1 VSTNQQGGAGWGTR
15 PIHEDPLAW
24 FIGGGFALGIT
35 GWVGAELAALLL
47 GAHRPLPFDAF
58 APLAA
63 AFHWR
68 DPALAWPPSARADLP
83 GPLGYWVATG
93 FVLIVVLVLATALA
107 ARFVGGGSRRTGLD
121 ADGAAR
127 REVLR
132 TMGAAATERA
142 ARRLRP
148 GGLTRPAPFVRPEG
162 LLLGRLGGKDVFAAW
177 EDSLLVIGPPR
188 SGKSSSLVV
197 PGVVEAPGAVVV
209 TSTRPD
215 VLRAAARLRAEVG
228 PTYVF
233 DPDGLAVGSGV
244 EPLPWSPVSGAD
256 DVAVALRRARA
267 MVGAGGKTGP
277 DADFWTGAGSDLLT
291 RLLLAAAVG
300 DRSAEDLASWAS
312 SPGALMSAAKTLSAA
327 SRARPELSRFAS
339 DLTATANSAAQA
351 TSASVLAVVA
361 RALACLAN
369 PLVAQSVNVAPDRAV
384 DAAALLQERATIFCL
399 ATPGGSSPAPLL
411 TALVADLT
419 EAARQLAAAS
429 PGGRLDPPLLV
440 MLDEAA
446 NIAPL
451 PDLPQLLAAGGGDGI
466 VAAVVLQSLDQAR
479 GRWGQQAAGAM
490 LDSATIRLV
499 LPGLSHPGDL
509 RDLAALAGERGFQE
523 RSRTRSDQGGSSET
537 IATRDKV
544 VLRADE
550 LRSLPAGSAM
560 LIPRRVR
567 PVRITLVP
575 HWRRSW
581 A

>member
-1 VSTNQQGGAGWGTR
+1 VSTTQQSGYGSR
-15 PIHEDPLAW
+15 PIHEDPIVW
-24 FIGGGFALGIT
+24 FIGGGFALGVV
-35 GWVGAELAALLL
+35 GWAGAELAALLL

-58 APLAA
+58 APLTAVA
-63 AFHWR
+63 HWK
-68 DPALAWPPSARADLP
+68 DPALAWPPAARPDLP
-83 GPLGYWVATG
+83 GPVAYWGATG

-121 ADGAAR
+121 ADSAAK

-132 TMGAAATERA
+132 TMGQSATERA

-148 GGLTRPAPFVRPEG
+148 GGLDRPAPFVRPEG
-162 LLLGRLGGKDVFAAW
+162 LLLGRLGGKDVLAAW
-177 EDSLLVIGPPR
+177 EDSLLVVGPPR

-197 PGVVEAPGAVVV
+197 PGVVEAPGAVIV

-215 VLRAAARLRAEVG
+215 VLKAAAKLRAQVG
-228 PTYVF
+228 PVFVF
-233 DPDGLAVGSGV
+233 DPDGLASGSGV
-244 EPLPWSPVSGAD
+244 KPLPWSPVVGAE

-267 MVGAGGKTGP
+267 MVGSSGKTGP
-277 DADFWTGAGSDLLT
+277 DGDFWTGAGADLLT

-300 DRSAEDLASWAS
+300 GRNAEDLASWAS
-312 SPGALMSAAKTLSAA
+312 SPGALTSAAKILSAA
-327 SRARPELSRFAS
+327 ARESPSLARFAS
-339 DLTATANSAAQA
+339 DLSATATSAAQA

-369 PLVAQSVNVAPDRAV
+369 PAVAQSVNVPRSQAV
-384 DAAALLQERATIFCL
+384 DTTELLRERATIFCL

-411 TALVADLT
+411 TALVSDLT
-419 EAARQLAAAS
+419 ETARQMAAAS

-466 VAAVVLQSLDQAR
+466 VAAVILQSLDQAR

-490 LDSATIRLV
+490 LDSATVRLV
-499 LPGLSHPGDL
+499 LPGLSHPQDL
-509 RDLAALAGERGFQE
+509 RDLAALAGERGFEE
-523 RSRTRSDQGGSSET
+523 RSRTRSDTGSSET
-537 IATRDKV
+537 VATRDKV

-550 LRSLPAGSAM
+550 LRALPAGSAM

-575 HWRRSW
+575 HWRRAW

>member
-1 VSTNQQGGAGWGTR
+1 VSTSQQSGYGSR
-15 PIHEDPLAW
+15 PIHEDWLAW
-24 FIGGGFALGIT
+24 AIGGGFGLGIV
-35 GWVGAELAALLL
+35 GWLGAELAALVF
-47 GAHRPLPFDAF
+47 GGHHALPFDAF

-63 AFHWR
+63 AAHWR
-68 DPALAWPPSARADLP
+68 DPALAWPASARIDLP
-83 GPLGYWVATG
+83 GPLAYWGATG
-93 FVLIVVLVLATALA
+93 LVLVLVLVLAAALA

-121 ADGAAR
+121 ADSAAK

-132 TMGAAATERA
+132 TMGAAATEKS

-148 GGLTRPAPFVRPEG
+148 GGLERPAPFVRPEG
-162 LLLGRLGGKDVFAAW
+162 LLLGRLGGKDVLAGW
-177 EDSLLVIGPPR
+177 EDSLLVVGPPR

-197 PGVVEAPGAVVV
+197 PGVVEAPGAVIV

-215 VLRAAARLRAEVG
+215 VLKAAAKLRAQVG
-228 PTYVF
+228 PVYVF
-233 DPDGLAVGSGV
+233 DPDGLASGSGV
-244 EPLPWSPVSGAD
+244 EPLPWSPVVGAD
-256 DVAVALRRARA
+256 DVSVALRRARA

-277 DADFWTGAGSDLLT
+277 DADFWTGAGSDLLA
-291 RLLLAAAVG
+291 RLLVAAAVG
-300 DRSAEDLASWAS
+300 GRNAEDLASWAS
-312 SPGALMSAAKTLSAA
+312 SPGALTSAAKILSAA
-327 SRARPELSRFAS
+327 ARESPSLARFAS
-339 DLTATANSAAQA
+339 DLSATATSAAQA

-369 PLVAQSVNVAPDRAV
+369 PLVARSVNVPPDQTV
-384 DAAALLQERATIFCL
+384 DTAELLKERATIFAL

-411 TALVADLT
+411 TALVSDLT
-419 EAARQLAAAS
+419 ETARQLAAAS

-499 LPGLSHPGDL
+499 LPGLSHPQDL
-509 RDLAALAGERGFQE
+509 RDLAALAGERGFEE

-537 IATRDKV
+537 VATRDKV

-567 PVRITLVP
+567 PVRLTLVP
-575 HWRRSW
+575 HWRRAWSS
-581 A
+581 

>member
-1 VSTNQQGGAGWGTR
+1 VSTTQQGGYGSR
-15 PIHEDPLAW
+15 PIHEDWLAW
-24 FIGGGFALGIT
+24 VIVGGFALGVV
-35 GWVGAELAALLL
+35 GWVGAELAALVL
-47 GAHRPLPFDAF
+47 GGHRPLPFDPF
-58 APLAA
+58 DPLAA
-63 AFHWR
+63 VAHWK
-68 DPALAWPPSARADLP
+68 DPALGWPPSVRSDLP
-83 GPLGYWVATG
+83 GPLAYWGATAV
-93 FVLIVVLVLATALA
+93 VLVVVLVLATALA

-127 REVLR
+127 REVIR
-132 TMGAAATERA
+132 TMGAAATEKS

-148 GGLTRPAPFVRPEG
+148 GGLTHPAPFVRPEG
-162 LLLGRLGGKDVFAAW
+162 LLLGRLGGKDVLAGW
-177 EDSLLVIGPPR
+177 EDSLLVVGPPR

-197 PGVVEAPGAVVV
+197 PGVVEAPGPVIV

-215 VLRAAARLRAEVG
+215 VLRAAARLRAQVG
-228 PTYVF
+228 PVYVF
-233 DPDGLAVGSGV
+233 DPDGLAQGSGV
-244 EPLPWSPVSGAD
+244 PPLPWSPVAGAD
-256 DVAVALRRARA
+256 DVSVALRRARA
-267 MVGAGGKTGP
+267 MVGAGGKMGP
-277 DADFWTGAGSDLLT
+277 DADFWTGAGSDLLA

-300 DRSAEDLASWAS
+300 DRTAEDLASWAS
-312 SPGALMSAAKTLSAA
+312 SPGALTGAAKTLSAA
-327 SRARPELSRFAS
+327 ARDRPEYARFAS
-339 DLTATANSAAQA
+339 DLTSTATSAAQA

-369 PLVAQSVNVAPDRAV
+369 PAVAQSVNVPPDQAV
-384 DAAALLQERATIFCL
+384 NTAELLKERATIFCL
-399 ATPGGSSPAPLL
+399 GTPGGSSPAPLL

-451 PDLPQLLAAGGGDGI
+451 PDLPALLAAGGGDGI

-499 LPGLSHPGDL
+499 LPGLSHPQDL

-523 RSRTRSDQGGSSET
+523 RSHTRSDTGSSET
-537 IATRDKV
+537 VATRDKL

-550 LRSLPAGSAM
+550 LRTLPAGSAM

-575 HWRRSW
+575 HWRRAW

>member
-1 VSTNQQGGAGWGTR
+1 VSTTQQGGYGSR

-24 FIGGGFALGIT
+24 AIGGGFSLGIV

-47 GAHRPLPFDAF
+47 GGHRPLPFDPF

-63 AFHWR
+63 AAHWK
-68 DPALAWPPSARADLP
+68 DPALAWPASARADLP
-83 GPLGYWVATG
+83 GPLAYWACTG
-93 FVLIVVLVLATALA
+93 VVLVLVLVLATALA
-107 ARFVGGGSRRTGLD
+107 ARFVGGGGRRTGLD

-132 TMGAAATERA
+132 TMGQSATERA

-148 GGLTRPAPFVRPEG
+148 GGLVKPAPFVRPEG
-162 LLLGRLGGKDVFAAW
+162 ILLGRLSGKDVLAAW
-177 EDSLLVIGPPR
+177 EDSLLVVGPPR

-197 PGVVEAPGAVVV
+197 PGVVEAPGPVIV

-215 VLRAAARLRAEVG
+215 VLRAAARLRAQVG
-228 PTYVF
+228 PVYVF
-233 DPDGLAVGSGV
+233 DPDGLAQGSGV
-244 EPLPWSPVSGAD
+244 PPLPWSPVAGAA

-277 DADFWTGAGSDLLT
+277 DADFWTGAGSDLLA
-291 RLLLAAAVG
+291 RMLLAAAVG
-300 DRSAEDLASWAS
+300 DRTVEDLAQWAS
-312 SPGALMSAAKTLSAA
+312 SPAALSRAAKALSAA
-327 SRARPELSRFAS
+327 ARERPELARFAS
-339 DLTATANSAAQA
+339 DLTSTATSAAQA

-369 PLVAQSVNVAPDRAV
+369 PAVAQSVNVPPDQAV
-384 DAAALLQERATIFCL
+384 NTAELLKERATIFCL
-399 ATPGGSSPAPLL
+399 GTPGGSSPAPLL

-419 EAARQLAAAS
+419 ESARQLAAAS

-499 LPGLSHPGDL
+499 LPGLSHPQDL
-509 RDLAALAGERGFQE
+509 RDLAALAGERGFEE

-567 PVRITLVP
+567 PVRLTLVP
-575 HWRRSW
+575 HWRRHW

>member
-1 VSTNQQGGAGWGTR
+1 VSTTQQGGYGSR

-24 FIGGGFALGIT
+24 AIGGGFGLGVV
-35 GWVGAELAALLL
+35 GWAGAELAALAF
-47 GAHRPLPFDAF
+47 GGHRPLPFDPF
-58 APLAA
+58 DPLAA

-68 DPALAWPPSARADLP
+68 DPALGWPVSARTDLP
-83 GPLGYWVATG
+83 GPVGYWACTG
-93 FVLIVVLVLATALA
+93 VVLVVVLLAVVALA
-107 ARFVGGGSRRTGLD
+107 ARFVGGGSRRGGLD
-121 ADGAAR
+121 ADSAAK

-132 TMGAAATERA
+132 TMGVAATEKA

-148 GGLTRPAPFVRPEG
+148 GGLERPAPFVRPEG
-162 LLLGRLGGKDVFAAW
+162 ILLGRLGGREVCAGW
-177 EDSLLVIGPPR
+177 EDSLLVVGPPR

-197 PGVVEAPGAVVV
+197 PATVEAPGAVVV

-228 PTYVF
+228 PVFVF
-233 DPDGLAVGSGV
+233 DPDGLASGSGV
-244 EPLPWSPVSGAD
+244 EPLPWSPVAGAE
-256 DVAVALRRARA
+256 DVSVALRRARA

-277 DADFWTGAGSDLLT
+277 DGDFWTGAGSDLLA
-291 RLLLAAAVG
+291 RLLVAAAVG
-300 DRSAEDLASWAS
+300 DRTAEDLASWAS
-312 SPGALMSAAKTLSAA
+312 SPGALTGAAKTLSAA
-327 SRARPELSRFAS
+327 ARERPELARFAS
-339 DLTATANSAAQA
+339 DLTSTATSAAQA
-351 TSASVLAVVA
+351 TSASVLAVVG

-369 PLVAQSVNVAPDRAV
+369 PAVAHSVNVPPARAA
-384 DAAALLQERATIFCL
+384 DTAELLKERATIFAL

-411 TALVADLT
+411 TALVSDLT
-419 EAARQLAAAS
+419 ETARQLAAAS
-429 PGGRLDPPLLV
+429 PGGRCDPPLLV

-451 PDLPQLLAAGGGDGI
+451 PDLPALLAAGGGDGI
-466 VAAVVLQSLDQAR
+466 VAAVILQSLDQAR
-479 GRWGQQAAGAM
+479 TRWGQQAAGAM
-490 LDSATIRLV
+490 LDSATVRLV
-499 LPGLSHPGDL
+499 LPGLSHPQDL
-509 RDLAALAGERGFQE
+509 RDLAALAGERGFEE
-523 RSRTRSDQGGSSET
+523 RSRTRSDTGSSET

-567 PVRITLVP
+567 PVRIELVP

>member
-1 VSTNQQGGAGWGTR
+1 VSTNQSGGGGYGSR

-24 FIGGGFALGIT
+24 FIGGGFALGVV
-35 GWVGAELAALLL
+35 GWAGAELAALVL
-47 GAHRPLPFDAF
+47 GGHHPLPFDSF
-58 APLAA
+58 APLVAA
-63 AFHWR
+63 AHWK
-68 DPALAWPPSARADLP
+68 DPALGWPASARPDLP
-83 GPLGYWVATG
+83 GPVGYWASTA
-93 FVLIVVLVLATALA
+93 VVLVVMIVAVTALA
-107 ARFVGGGSRRTGLD
+107 ARFVGGGAGRRGLD
-121 ADGAAR
+121 VDGAAK

-132 TMGAAATERA
+132 TMGAAATEKS

-148 GGLTRPAPFVRPEG
+148 GGLERPAPFVRPEG
-162 LLLGRLGGKDVFAAW
+162 LLLGRLGGKEICAGW
-177 EDSLLVIGPPR
+177 EDSLLVVGPPR

-215 VLRAAARLRAEVG
+215 VLRAAAKLRAQVG
-228 PTYVF
+228 PVFVF
-233 DPDGLAVGSGV
+233 DPDGLASGSGV
-244 EPLPWSPVSGAD
+244 APLPWSPVAGAD
-256 DVAVALRRARA
+256 DVSVALRRARA
-267 MVGAGGKTGP
+267 MVGAGGRTGP
-277 DADFWTGAGSDLLT
+277 DADFWTGAGSDLLA

-300 DRSAEDLASWAS
+300 DRTAEDLASWAS
-312 SPGALMSAAKTLSAA
+312 SPGTLAGAAKTLSAA
-327 SRARPELSRFAS
+327 ARDRPEYARFAS
-339 DLTATANSAAQA
+339 DLTSTATSAAQA
-351 TSASVLAVVA
+351 TSASVLAVVG
-361 RALACLAN
+361 RSLACLAN
-369 PLVAQSVNVAPDRAV
+369 PLVAQSVNVLPDRAV
-384 DAAALLQERATIFCL
+384 DAAALLRSRATIFCL

-499 LPGLSHPGDL
+499 LPGLSHPQDL
-509 RDLAALAGERGFQE
+509 RDLAALAGERGFEE
-523 RSRTRSDQGGSSET
+523 RSRTRSDSGSSET
-537 IATRDKV
+537 VATRDKV

-575 HWRRSW
+575 HWRRAW

>member
-1 VSTNQQGGAGWGTR
+1 VSTNQRSGGYGSR
-15 PIHEDPLAW
+15 PIHEDPLFW
-24 FIGGGFALGIT
+24 FIGGGFALGVV
-35 GWVGAELAALLL
+35 GWAGAELAALVL
-47 GAHRPLPFDAF
+47 GGHHPLPFDPF
-58 APLAA
+58 DPLAA
-63 AFHWR
+63 VAHWK
-68 DPALAWPPSARADLP
+68 DPALAWPASARADLP
-83 GPLGYWVATG
+83 GPVGYWASTG
-93 FVLIVVLVLATALA
+93 LVLVLVLVLATALA

-121 ADGAAR
+121 ADSAAK

-148 GGLTRPAPFVRPEG
+148 GGLDRPAPFVRPAG
-162 LLLGRLGGKDVFAAW
+162 ILLGRLGGRDVLAGW
-177 EDSLLVIGPPR
+177 EDSLLVVGPPR

-197 PGVVEAPGAVVV
+197 PGVVEAPGAVIV

-215 VLRAAARLRAEVG
+215 VLRAAARLRAQVG
-228 PTYVF
+228 PVYVF
-233 DPDGLAVGSGV
+233 DPDGLAQGSGV
-244 EPLPWSPVSGAD
+244 PPLPWSPVAGAE

-277 DADFWTGAGSDLLT
+277 DGDFWTGAGSDLLT
-291 RLLLAAAVG
+291 RLLVAAACG

-312 SPGALMSAAKTLSAA
+312 SPTALTGAAKTLAA
-327 SRARPELSRFAS
+327 AARERPELARFAS
-339 DLTATANSAAQA
+339 DLSATATSAAQA
-351 TSASVLAVVA
+351 TSASVLAVVG

-369 PLVAQSVNVAPDRAV
+369 PLVARSVDVPPDQAV
-384 DAAALLQERATIFCL
+384 DTAELLRSRATIFAL

-419 EAARQLAAAS
+419 ESARQLAAAS

-499 LPGLSHPGDL
+499 LPGLSHPQDL
-509 RDLAALAGERGFQE
+509 RDLAALAGERGFEE
-523 RSRTRSDQGGSSET
+523 RSRTRSDTGSSET
-537 IATRDKV
+537 VATRDKV

-567 PVRITLVP
+567 PVRLELVP
-575 HWRRSW
+575 HWRRAWS
-581 A
+581 

>member
-1 VSTNQQGGAGWGTR
+1 VSTNQRSTGGYGSR
-15 PIHEDPLAW
+15 PIHEDPIVW
-24 FIGGGFALGIT
+24 FIGGGFGLGVV
-35 GWVGAELAALLL
+35 GWAGAELAALVF
-47 GAHRPLPFDAF
+47 GGHHALPFDPF
-58 APLAA
+58 DPLAA
-63 AFHWR
+63 AVHWK
-68 DPALAWPPSARADLP
+68 DPALGWPPSARADLP
-83 GPLGYWVATG
+83 GPLGYWGATG
-93 FVLIVVLVLATALA
+93 VVLVLVLLAVVALA

-127 REVLR
+127 REVIR
-132 TMGAAATERA
+132 TMGAAATEKT

-148 GGLTRPAPFVRPEG
+148 GGLVKPAPFVRPEG
-162 LLLGRLGGKDVFAAW
+162 ILLGKLGGRDVLAGW
-177 EDSLLVIGPPR
+177 EDSLLVVGPPR

-197 PGVVEAPGAVVV
+197 PATVEAPGAVIV

-215 VLRAAARLRAEVG
+215 VLKAAARLRSQVG
-228 PTYVF
+228 PVYIF
-233 DPDGLAVGSGV
+233 DPDGLAQGSGV
-244 EPLPWSPVSGAD
+244 PPLPWSPVAGAQ

-277 DADFWTGAGSDLLT
+277 DADFWTGAGSDLLA
-291 RLLLAAAVG
+291 RMLLAAAVA
-300 DRSAEDLASWAS
+300 DRTAEDLASWAS
-312 SPGALMSAAKTLSAA
+312 SPTALTGAAKTLSAA
-327 SRARPELSRFAS
+327 ARERPELARFAS
-339 DLTATANSAAQA
+339 DLTSTATSAAQA

-369 PLVAQSVNVAPDRAV
+369 PAVAQSVNVPPDQAMNT
-384 DAAALLQERATIFCL
+384 AELLKERATIFCL

-419 EAARQLAAAS
+419 ESARQLAAAS

-451 PDLPQLLAAGGGDGI
+451 PDLPALLAAGGGDGI
-466 VAAVVLQSLDQAR
+466 VAAVILQSLDQAR
-479 GRWGQQAAGAM
+479 TRWGQQAAGAM
-490 LDSATIRLV
+490 LDSATVRLV
-499 LPGLSHPGDL
+499 LPGLSHPQDL

-523 RSRTRSDQGGSSET
+523 RSHTRSDQGGSSET

>member
-1 VSTNQQGGAGWGTR
+1 VSTNQQSGGGYGTR

-47 GAHRPLPFDAF
+47 GAHHPLPFDAF

-63 AFHWR
+63 VAHWK

-83 GPLGYWVATG
+83 GPLGYWAATG
-93 FVLIVVLVLATALA
+93 VVLVVVLVLATVLA
-107 ARFVGGGSRRTGLD
+107 ARFVGGGSRRGLD
-121 ADGAAR
+121 ADSAAK

-132 TMGAAATERA
+132 TMGQAATERA

-148 GGLTRPAPFVRPEG
+148 GGLVKPAPFVRPEG
-162 LLLGRLGGKDVFAAW
+162 ILLGRLGGKDVFAGW

-188 SGKSSSLVV
+188 SGKSSSIVV
-197 PGVVEAPGAVVV
+197 PATVEAPGAVVV

-215 VLRAAARLRAEVG
+215 VLKAAARLRAQVG
-228 PTYVF
+228 PVFVF
-233 DPDGLAVGSGV
+233 DPDGLASGSGV

-277 DADFWTGAGSDLLT
+277 DGDFWTGAGSDLLT
-291 RLLLAAAVG
+291 RLLVAAACG
-300 DRSAEDLASWAS
+300 DRTAEDLAQWAS
-312 SPGALMSAAKTLSAA
+312 SPTALTGAAKTLSAA

-339 DLTATANSAAQA
+339 DLTSTATSAAQA
-351 TSASVLAVVA
+351 TSASVLAVVG
-361 RALACLAN
+361 RSLACLAN

-384 DAAALLQERATIFCL
+384 DAASLLRERATIFAL

-411 TALVADLT
+411 TALVSDLT
-419 EAARQLAAAS
+419 ETARQLAAAS
-429 PGGRLDPPLLV
+429 PGGRCDPPLLV

-499 LPGLSHPGDL
+499 LPGLSHPQDL

-523 RSRTRSDQGGSSET
+523 RSHTRSDQGGSSET

>member
-1 VSTNQQGGAGWGTR
+1 VSTNQSGGGYGSR
-15 PIHEDPLAW
+15 PIHEDWLAW
-24 FIGGGFALGIT
+24 AIGGGFGLGIV
-35 GWVGAELAALLL
+35 GWLGAELAAVAF
-47 GAHRPLPFDAF
+47 GGHRPLPFDPF
-58 APLAA
+58 DPLAA

-68 DPALAWPPSARADLP
+68 DPALGWPPSARPDLP
-83 GPLGYWVATG
+83 GPVAYWGATG
-93 FVLIVVLVLATALA
+93 FVLIVVLVLVTALA

-132 TMGAAATERA
+132 TMGQAATERA

-148 GGLTRPAPFVRPEG
+148 GGLDRPAPFVRPEG
-162 LLLGRLGGKDVFAAW
+162 VLLGRIGGKDVLSCW

-197 PGVVEAPGAVVV
+197 PGVVEAPGAVIV

-215 VLRAAARLRAEVG
+215 VLKAAAKLRAQVG
-228 PTYVF
+228 PVFVF
-233 DPDGLAVGSGV
+233 DPDGLASGSGV
-244 EPLPWSPVSGAD
+244 EPLPWSPVVGAD
-256 DVAVALRRARA
+256 DVSVALRRARA

-277 DADFWTGAGSDLLT
+277 DADFWTGAGADLLT

-300 DRSAEDLASWAS
+300 DRTAEDLAQWAS
-312 SPGALMSAAKTLSAA
+312 SPGALTGAAKTLAA
-327 SRARPELSRFAS
+327 AARESPSLARFAS
-339 DLTATANSAAQA
+339 DLSATATSAAQA

-369 PLVAQSVNVAPDRAV
+369 PAVAHSVNVPPARAA
-384 DAAALLQERATIFCL
+384 DTAELLRSRATIFAL

-411 TALVADLT
+411 TALVSDLT
-419 EAARQLAAAS
+419 ETARQLAAAS
-429 PGGRLDPPLLV
+429 PCGRLDPPLLV

-451 PDLPQLLAAGGGDGI
+451 PDLPALLAAGGGDGI
-466 VAAVVLQSLDQAR
+466 VTAVVLQSLDQAR
-479 GRWGQQAAGAM
+479 GRWGAQAAGAM
-490 LDSATIRLV
+490 LDSATVRLV
-499 LPGLSHPGDL
+499 LPGLSHPQDL
-509 RDLAALAGERGFQE
+509 RDLAALAGERGFEE
-523 RSRTRSDQGGSSET
+523 RSRTRSDTGSSET

-567 PVRITLVP
+567 PVRLELVP

>member
-1 VSTNQQGGAGWGTR
+1 VSTNQSGGGYGSR
-15 PIHEDPLAW
+15 PIHEDWLAW
-24 FIGGGFALGIT
+24 FIGGGFALGVV
-35 GWVGAELAALLL
+35 GWVGAELAALVL
-47 GAHRPLPFDAF
+47 GGHRPLPFDPF
-58 APLAA
+58 DPLAA
-63 AFHWR
+63 VAHWK
-68 DPALAWPPSARADLP
+68 DPALGWPPAVRPDLP
-83 GPLGYWVATG
+83 GPLAYWGTTG
-93 FVLIVVLVLATALA
+93 VVLLIVLVLATALA
-107 ARFVGGGSRRTGLD
+107 ARFAGGGSRRTGLD
-121 ADGAAR
+121 ADSAAK

-132 TMGAAATERA
+132 TMGAAATEKS

-148 GGLTRPAPFVRPEG
+148 GGLERPAPFVRPEG
-162 LLLGRLGGKDVFAAW
+162 LLLGRLGGKDVCAGW
-177 EDSLLVIGPPR
+177 EDSLLVVGPPR

-197 PGVVEAPGAVVV
+197 PGVVEAPGAVIV

-215 VLRAAARLRAEVG
+215 VLKAAARLRAQVG
-228 PTYVF
+228 PVFVF
-233 DPDGLAVGSGV
+233 DPDGLASGSGV
-244 EPLPWSPVSGAD
+244 EPLPWSPVAGAG
-256 DVAVALRRARA
+256 DVSVALRRARA

-277 DADFWTGAGSDLLT
+277 DADFWTGAGGDLLA
-291 RLLLAAAVG
+291 RMFVAAAVG
-300 DRSAEDLASWAS
+300 GRTAEDLASWAS
-312 SPGALMSAAKTLSAA
+312 SPTALTGAAKTLAA
-327 SRARPELSRFAS
+327 AARERPELARFAS
-339 DLTATANSAAQA
+339 DLTSTATSAAQA

-361 RALACLAN
+361 RALACLSN

-384 DAAALLQERATIFCL
+384 DAAALLRERATIFAL

-411 TALVADLT
+411 TALVSDLT
-419 EAARQLAAAS
+419 ETARQLAATS

-451 PDLPQLLAAGGGDGI
+451 PDLPSLLAAGGGDGI

-499 LPGLSHPGDL
+499 LPGLSHPQDL

-523 RSRTRSDQGGSSET
+523 RSHTRSDTGSSET
-537 IATRDKV
+537 VATRDKL

-567 PVRITLVP
+567 PVRLELVP
-575 HWRRSW
+575 HWRRHW